1 MKEWASLFV
10 GKKETGESPL
20 IELKHLGKTFQDGA
34 KPVVAIKDINL
45 TIEDGDIFG
54 VIGLSGAG

>member
-20 IELKHLGKTFQDGA
+20 IELKHLGKTFRDGA

-45 TIEDGDIFG
+45 TIEDGDI
-54 VIGLSGAG
+54 SA